1 MAEAQEVEKRW
12 AEWEILLR
20 CNGLNWDFQKSGPLL
35 PPLQT
40 LFMWPYLEKV
50 SLQSKS
56 RMKPFRIIWVGPD
69 NKFNKTSS
77 CERQERRHRHREDSR
92 VKMDT
97 VVQVMQPQAR
107 QSWAPPEAGRGQI
120 LPYRFGGPRA
130 LPSPWFQTS
139 GLQNNKRINFCFFEP
154 SNLWVF
160 VTIAL
165 ENQYIYL
172 YQ

>member
-1 MAEAQEVEKRW
+1 MAEAQGVEKRW

-20 CNGLNWDFQKSGPLL
+20 CNGLNWDFQKSGLLL
-35 PPLQT
+35 PPLQN

-56 RMKPFRIIWVGPD
+56 RMKPFWIIWVGPD
-69 NKFNKTSS
+69 NKFSKTS
-77 CERQERRHRHREDSR
+77 CKKQERRHRHREDSH

-97 VVQVMQPQAR
+97 VVQVMQPRAK
-107 QSWAPPEAGRGQI
+107 QSWEPLEAGRGKI
-120 LPYRFGGPRA
+120 LPYRFGA
-130 LPSPWFQTS
+130 LPSHWFQTS
-139 GLQNNKRINFCFFEP
+139 GLQNNKRINFFFFEP
-154 SNLWVF
+154 PNLWVF